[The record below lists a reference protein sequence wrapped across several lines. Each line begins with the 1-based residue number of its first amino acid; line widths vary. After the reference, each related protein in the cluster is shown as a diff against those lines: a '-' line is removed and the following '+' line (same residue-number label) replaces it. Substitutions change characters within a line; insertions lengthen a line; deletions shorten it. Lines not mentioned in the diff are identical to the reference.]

1 MAHHCWWQGGRC
13 CSLLITTLTYLSL
26 SAAPAGDSRLWRQMA
41 SLNGQGGSRRPGGAR
56 GGLPGKQEGA
66 PGAPPG
72 PPWAGWVLDLLAG
85 SGHRLLSMSVVGVR
99 VLVLSGEAGG
109 GRGPGQRLG
118 PAAQFHG
125 LQAAPRVGRASQGPW
140 AKGLKG
146 QVSRKPPKAPCPGAP
161 AFPTG
166 PRWTGCHTGCHSQ
179 GPCDLSPGQATCLQ
193 GQGYTGLEATC
204 EAKGCLRHSLA
215 PQPWR
220 KRRGLQPSQLEW
232 PDGSP
237 WTQA

>member
-1 MAHHCWWQGGRC
+1 M
-13 CSLLITTLTYLSL
+13 
-26 SAAPAGDSRLWRQMA
+26 
-41 SLNGQGGSRRPGGAR
+41 
-56 GGLPGKQEGA
+56 
-66 PGAPPG
+66 
-72 PPWAGWVLDLLAG
+72 
-85 SGHRLLSMSVVGVR
+85 VGVR

-215 PQPWR
+215 PQPRR